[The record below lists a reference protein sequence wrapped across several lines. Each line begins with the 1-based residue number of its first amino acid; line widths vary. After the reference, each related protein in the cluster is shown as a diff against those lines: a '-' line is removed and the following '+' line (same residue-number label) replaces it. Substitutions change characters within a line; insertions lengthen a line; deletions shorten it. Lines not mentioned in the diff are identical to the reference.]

1 MNSICLTSAV
11 LVHFLI
17 CVEEPPL
24 TGKQLTSM
32 FEFNGEVE
40 LKCELETPISNK
52 ALLENGTPIW
62 QFFYSDET
70 LTSHTFRIAIYPE
83 GKLFGD
89 RRKEIEREIPKMQKK
104 WEETIQSIKKQMSKE
119 ELESSKNFLNSP
131 GIVHV
136 KEKANGQKIFL
147 FAAGGPGGMGL
158 FAFTKLKD
166 QPFDLMVTHGSDPS
180 EPEPQL
186 KEFKELKEFSDFSDA
201 ELPSNELA
209 EMTKPGTPQKSILQ
223 VFEKIEKA
231 VVAKLKKK

>member
-1 MNSICLTSAV
+1 
-11 LVHFLI
+11 
-17 CVEEPPL
+17 
-24 TGKQLTSM
+24 
-32 FEFNGEVE
+32 
-40 LKCELETPISNK
+40 
-52 ALLENGTPIW
+52 
-62 QFFYSDET
+62 
-70 LTSHTFRIAIYPE
+70 
-83 GKLFGD
+83 
-89 RRKEIEREIPKMQKK
+89 
-104 WEETIQSIKKQMSKE
+104 MSKE

-180 EPEPQL
+180 EPEPQ
-186 KEFKELKEFSDFSDA
+186 FKELKEFSDFSDA